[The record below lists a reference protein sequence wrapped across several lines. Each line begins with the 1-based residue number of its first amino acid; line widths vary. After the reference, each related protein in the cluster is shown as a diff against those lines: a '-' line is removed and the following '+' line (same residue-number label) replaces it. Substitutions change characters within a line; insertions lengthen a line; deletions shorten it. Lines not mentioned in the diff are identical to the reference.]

1 MYRSSN
7 NLLILAFPWMI
18 LGIIVM
24 ALIGVDVLSTFTV
37 VVFFA
42 LCLACFKDI
51 STNIFFMCFL
61 LSFFVFLIS
70 GDLAEQIFQRK
81 YWLQFG
87 EAANVHS
94 RICILISLI
103 FLFLG
108 FIFSRRNS
116 HIKISFGG
124 HKSHNEYYIS
134 KIRSASRI
142 VYLLT
147 YSVLLFDTLNK
158 VAFVAIGGYISY
170 YTSYI
175 SLLPTVIVKIGDF
188 APIALVVFLATF
200 PSKKECRTP
209 LVLYMVYAIA
219 LLLMGQRGGL
229 IYNFIFVFGYLFYR
243 NKHDENGEVWVSK
256 KIVGLLIASI
266 PVVLVL
272 LQIYEY
278 VRSGLDIQFESF
290 GDSIVDF
297 FVNIGSSSK
306 VIKAG
311 YVYQDEIPK
320 GNFYS
325 LGTTLNYF
333 KFSSLFN
340 FSSSEIPA
348 AHTAAYALEGHRFDD
363 MISYLY
369 MRTQYLNGH
378 GAGSSFIAELYADF
392 GYIGVA
398 VGSYLYGVLFKKI
411 SNLDKKNWLATAV
424 KILMFMYT
432 IKAPRGS
439 FDGFLSCIINLKHI
453 AVLLIIVL
461 MANTFSYRSPGVKLG
476 KAGKSGIGA

>member
-1 MYRSSN
+1 MNKTSN

-18 LGIIVM
+18 LGTIIMVF
-24 ALIGVDVLSTFTV
+24 IGVDLLSILTV

-70 GDLAEQIFQRK
+70 GDLVEQIFQRK

-87 EAANVHS
+87 EAANTHS

-103 FLFLG
+103 FLFFG
-108 FIFSRRNS
+108 FILTRRNS
-116 HIKISFGG
+116 KIKIVLGNRRT
-124 HKSHNEYYIS
+124 HNECNLL
-134 KIRSASRI
+134 KIRSVSRLI
-142 VYLLT
+142 YLFT
-147 YSVLLFDTLNK
+147 YFILLFDTLNK
-158 VAFVAIGGYISY
+158 VAFVAVSGYVSY
-170 YTSYI
+170 YTSYT

-209 LVLYMVYAIA
+209 LALYMVYAVA

-411 SNLDKKNWLATAV
+411 SNLDKKNWLSTAV

-461 MANTFSYRSPGVKLG
+461 MANTFSYRSPGIKLG